1 LFSKIGQTEEE
12 IMIEILKVLAAVA
25 SLLVGVFVFYW
36 FIKLLNKIDELFDL
50 EDIFENIVIIAL
62 VIFCLYGGVSFFYN
76 LLFG

>member
-1 LFSKIGQTEEE
+1 
-12 IMIEILKVLAAVA
+12 MIEILKVLAAVA